1 MKLSDRRLAQR
12 FRLNIPLYL
21 REWKSEAPERIVESV
36 NVSEC
41 GAYFETD
48 TPPCEGAMM
57 QIRLVMPEEI
67 TSIPPVEWRCTGKVV
82 RIQPPSSPGALLG
95 VGVRFDYYEISRT
108 AVPSAEFSLV
118 RDV

>member
-12 FRLNIPLYL
+12 FRLHIPLYM
-21 REWKSEAPERIVESV
+21 RAWKSEAPELKVESV

-48 TPPCEGAMM
+48 TPPCEGAVM
-57 QIRLVMPEEI
+57 QIRLQMPEEI
-67 TSIPPVEWRCTGKVV
+67 TSFPTVEWRCTGKVV

-95 VGVRFDYYEISRT
+95 VGVRFDYYEIWRT
-108 AVPSAEFSLV
+108 VGPSPETTLV
-118 RDV
+118 HGV